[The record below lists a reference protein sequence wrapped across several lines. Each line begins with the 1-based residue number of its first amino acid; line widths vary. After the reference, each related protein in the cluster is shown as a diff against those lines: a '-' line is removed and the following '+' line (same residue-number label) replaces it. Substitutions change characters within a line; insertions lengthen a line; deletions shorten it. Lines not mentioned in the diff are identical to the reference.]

1 MDEYDYII
9 VGAGSAG
16 CVLANRLSADGQA
29 RVCLLEAGPV
39 DSNPLIHMPLGV
51 VALVRGWFANWNF
64 WTEPQPHCAGRR
76 IHQPRGKVLGGSS
89 SINATVC
96 TRGHAWDYDHWA
108 ELGCEGWSYDEVLP
122 YFRKSE
128 NYSAVLPE
136 RDRPYHGHDGPLSVS
151 ERRYTSPLSET
162 FIEAAQQC
170 GHSRNDDFNGMEQ
183 EGFGT
188 FKVFQKDGERCSNSR
203 AYLTDEVRNRPNLT
217 ILTGAHAMQLLL
229 EGKRAVGVKLRR
241 GGHDEELRVQREV
254 ILSAGAF
261 QSPQLLL
268 LSGIGPRA
276 ELEKHGIAVKHEL
289 PGVGENLQDHLD
301 VIVETRAKSRAPI
314 SWHPASLLRTLWSLL
329 QYLFLRRGELSSNVV
344 ETGGFFKSAPAEPIP
359 DLQCHFA
366 PTANVE
372 NGFRLSAMFG
382 YRYIAFVCDL
392 RPLARGRVALH
403 SADPLAPP
411 LIDGNFLSQ
420 QRDVSRLVA
429 GVRALRLILAQRAF
443 DPHRDVELSPGPA
456 VQSDA
461 ELEDWVRRNAG
472 SNFHPVGTCRMGTD
486 DMAVVDPQL
495 RVRGIEGLR
504 VVDASI
510 MPTLNGSNTN
520 APATMIGEK
529 GADLILR
536 GGANRSHLRQASRD
550 TANSSLE
557 ASIP

>member
-1 MDEYDYII
+1 MAEYDYIV

-16 CVLANRLSADGQA
+16 CVVANRLSADGQR
-29 RVCLLEAGPV
+29 RVCLLEAGP
-39 DSNPLIHMPLGV
+39 DDTNPLIHMPLGV

-122 YFRKSE
+122 YFVRSE
-128 NYSAVLPE
+128 NYQAPLAE
-136 RDRPYHGHDGPLSVS
+136 RDRRFHGQGGPLNVT

-170 GHSRNDDFNGMEQ
+170 GHARNDDFNGAEQ

-188 FKVFQKDGERCSNSR
+188 FKVFQKDGERWSNAR
-203 AYLTDEVRNRPNLT
+203 AYLTPEVRNRPNLT
-217 ILTGAHAMQLLL
+217 ILTGAQVLQVLL

-241 GGHDEELRVQREV
+241 DGREEEIRAQSEV

-276 ELEKHGIAVKHEL
+276 ELEKHGIPVRHEL

-301 VIVETRAKSRAPI
+301 VIVETRASSRAPI
-314 SWHPASLLRTLWSLL
+314 SWHPGSLLRSLRSL
-329 QYLFLRRGELSSNVV
+329 FDYLFNRRGELSSNVV
-344 ETGGFFKSAPAEPIP
+344 ETGGFFKSSPDEPIP

-372 NGFRLSAMFG
+372 NGFRLTAMLD

-392 RPLARGRVALH
+392 RPLARGRVSLA

-411 LIDGNFLSQ
+411 RIDGNFLSQ
-420 QRDVSRLVA
+420 KRDVTRLVA
-429 GVRALRLILAQRAF
+429 GVRAMRQILAQRAF
-443 DPHRDVELSPGPA
+443 DPHRGDELSPGPA

-472 SNFHPVGTCRMGTD
+472 SNFHPVGTCKMGVD
-486 DMAVVDPQL
+486 PMAVVDPQL
-495 RVRGIEGLR
+495 RVHGLQGLR
-504 VVDASI
+504 VIDASI

-520 APATMIGEK
+520 APSTMIGEK
-529 GADLILR
+529 GAALTLA
-536 GGANRSHLRQASRD
+536 GGAEPARLQQATHPAEKPRVLET
-550 TANSSLE
+550 TA
-557 ASIP
+557 

>member
-1 MDEYDYII
+1 MAEYDYIV

-16 CVLANRLSADGQA
+16 CAVANRLSADGQR
-29 RVCLLEAGPV
+29 RVCLIEAGP
-39 DSNPLIHMPLGV
+39 DDRNPLIRMPLGV

-96 TRGHAWDYDHWA
+96 TRGHPWDYDRWA
-108 ELGCEGWSYDEVLP
+108 ELGCEGWSYEDVLP
-122 YFRKSE
+122 YFIRSE
-128 NYSAVLPE
+128 NYEAPLAE
-136 RDRPYHGHDGPLSVS
+136 GDRRFHGQGGPLNVM

-162 FIEAAQQC
+162 FVEAAQQC
-170 GHSRNDDFNGMEQ
+170 GHRRNDDFNGAAQ

-188 FKVFQKDGERCSNSR
+188 FKVFQKDGERCSNAR
-203 AYLTDEVRNRPNLT
+203 GYLAPEVRNRPNLT
-217 ILTGAHAMQLLL
+217 ILTGAQVTQVLL

-241 GGHDEELRVQREV
+241 DGREEEIRAQGEV

-261 QSPQLLL
+261 QSPQILL

-276 ELEKHGIAVKHEL
+276 ELEKHGIPVRHEL

-301 VIVETRAKSRAPI
+301 VIVETRARSRAPI
-314 SWHPASLLRTLWSLL
+314 SWHPSSLLRSLRSL
-329 QYLFLRRGELSSNVV
+329 FEYLFLRRGELSSNVV
-344 ETGGFFKSAPAEPIP
+344 ETGGFFKSSPDEPIP

-372 NGFRLSAMFG
+372 NGFRLSAMLD

-392 RPLARGRVALH
+392 RPLARGSVRLA

-411 LIDGNFLSQ
+411 RIDGNFLSER
-420 QRDVSRLVA
+420 RDVARLVA
-429 GVRALRLILAQRAF
+429 GVRAMRQILAQRAF
-443 DPHRDVELSPGPA
+443 DPHRGEELSPGPA

-472 SNFHPVGTCRMGTD
+472 SNFHPVGTCKMGRD
-486 DMAVVDPQL
+486 PLAVVDPQL
-495 RVRGIEGLR
+495 RVHGLQGLR
-504 VVDASI
+504 VIDASI

-520 APATMIGEK
+520 APSTMIGEK
-529 GADLILR
+529 GADLILA
-536 GGANRSHLRQASRD
+536 GGADKRHFRQAVRETSSPLPET
-550 TANSSLE
+550 TA
-557 ASIP
+557 